1 MQDFLIRKFHPLL
14 NVAIEPTN
22 DCNMNCNY
30 CYRKERKVGYMD
42 FDLFTSLIDQL
53 PQRCR
58 VGLSFGGESILHPQF
73 RQMVH
78 YAAAHKFRD
87 LNVYSNGSVD
97 YEGLPIRVVV
107 NPKPPKIVFSKDF
120 KLPAEHDLEPQYD
133 WCRSL
138 YCYMAILWN
147 GDVVPCCYDVAGRK
161 VLGNVKNK
169 SIKTMWNDDAYKLLR
184 SQGSCYDCELYKYV
198 SDETRGQVFLQKEV
212 RE

>member
-1 MQDFLIRKFHPLL
+1 
-14 NVAIEPTN
+14 
-22 DCNMNCNY
+22 
-30 CYRKERKVGYMD
+30 
-42 FDLFTSLIDQL
+42 
-53 PQRCR
+53 
-58 VGLSFGGESILHPQF
+58 
-73 RQMVH
+73 
-78 YAAAHKFRD
+78 
-87 LNVYSNGSVD
+87 
-97 YEGLPIRVVV
+97 LPIRVVV

-169 SIKTMWNDDAYKLLR
+169 SIKTMWHDDAYKLLR